1 MTPRPPAPAKNKA
14 IARPCKGQ
22 TAPAPPPR
30 AQSGPNGTPAP
41 RRDLLKTGTAYK
53 YKPQW
58 EVTVICASE
67 AAQKKLHAELT
78 KKKLAVRLVRV

>member
-1 MTPRPPAPAKNKA
+1 
-14 IARPCKGQ
+14 
-22 TAPAPPPR
+22 
-30 AQSGPNGTPAP
+30 
-41 RRDLLKTGTAYK
+41 LKTGTAYK